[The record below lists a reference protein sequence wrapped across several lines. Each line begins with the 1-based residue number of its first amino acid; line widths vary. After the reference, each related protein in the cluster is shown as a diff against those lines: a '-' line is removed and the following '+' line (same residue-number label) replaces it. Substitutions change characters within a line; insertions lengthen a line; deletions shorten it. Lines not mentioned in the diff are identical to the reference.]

1 MINSIGT
8 HIKVKNFQ
16 KSKTFYLSLGFK
28 PIFEYGPDC
37 QVKEDY
43 SGIVFEAGGGVLEIA
58 GGHRAVKAATFQEK
72 INSSKISLMIKVDSL
87 ETIKKFCQEN
97 QIEIAVTPRHYYWNT
112 LEMVV
117 KDPDGTVLV
126 FVAPFTP
133 ESAKVLDVDETFA
146 TKP

>member
-1 MINSIGT
+1 LS
-8 HIKVKNFQ
+8 F
-16 KSKTFYLSLGFK
+16 KS
-28 PIFEYGPDC
+28 IFEYGPDC

-58 GGHRAVKAATFQEK
+58 DGHRAVKAATFKEH

-87 ETIKKFCQEN
+87 ETILGLCQN
-97 QIEIAVTPRHYYWNT
+97 NHIEIAVSPRHYYWGT

-126 FVAPFTP
+126 FVAPYTSK
-133 ESAKVLDVDETFA
+133 SAKALSADETFA
-146 TKP
+146 VKP

>member
-8 HIKVKNFQ
+8 HIKAADFQ

-37 QVKEDY
+37 QVQEDY

-58 GGHRAVKAATFQEK
+58 NGHRAVKTATFKERVH
-72 INSSKISLMIKVDSL
+72 SSKISLMIKVDSL
-87 ETIKKFCQEN
+87 ETIQKLCQKN
-97 QIEIAVTPRHYYWNT
+97 KINIAVLPRHYYWNT

-126 FVAPFTP
+126 FIAPYTP
-133 ESAKVLDVDETFA
+133 KSAKILNADETFGQ
-146 TKP
+146 K